1 MGGGGGKWGWGLLVQ
16 RDSLLAP
23 FPLTCQTVT
32 DGAKHSTSA
41 VTLKTT

>member
-1 MGGGGGKWGWGLLVQ
+1 MGGVGVAGWVQ
-16 RDSLLAP
+16 RESLLLP

-41 VTLKTT
+41 VTPKTM